1 MRSHSRRSSCFR
13 TGGRGGVS
21 LARLARPIRTAN
33 ACAQPGYQPLPWPCF
48 QTGRACILELE
59 AGTWPVAGVRAGQG
73 CGWCRAESVGW
84 VSGSGWVFAG
94 VTSAW
99 GLRAL
104 CHWNFYPGAGRV
116 ALRQKDIPMKM
127 TQGGVGAASLLTSVQ
142 PGPRPCPGGRG
153 AARCRGLHSLLG
165 RPFPEVI
172 REGAELR
179 MGLACCSLGL
189 PLSPRPAVAP

>member
-1 MRSHSRRSSCFR
+1 MSRWPGWPGPSEQGTLVHSLCVSRFRGLVSKLGERAFWNWRR
-13 TGGRGGVS
+13 GLGR
-21 LARLARPIRTAN
+21 
-33 ACAQPGYQPLPWPCF
+33 
-48 QTGRACILELE
+48 
-59 AGTWPVAGVRAGQG
+59 VAGVRAGRG

-104 CHWNFYPGAGRV
+104 RHWNFYPGAGRV

-142 PGPRPCPGGRG
+142 PGPRLCPGGHG

-165 RPFPEVI
+165 RPCPEVI
-172 REGAELR
+172 REWAELR

-189 PLSPRPAVAP
+189 P